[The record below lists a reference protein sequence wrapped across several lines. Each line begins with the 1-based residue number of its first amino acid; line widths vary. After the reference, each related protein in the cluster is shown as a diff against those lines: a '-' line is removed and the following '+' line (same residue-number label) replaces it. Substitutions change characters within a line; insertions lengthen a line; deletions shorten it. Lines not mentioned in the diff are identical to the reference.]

1 MMTLRN
7 LFLFVLLTLVFSS
20 CKVSAPEYRGSEGM
34 KLDKIDGKIITFNVT
49 AKVYNPNWFSVKV
62 KRSGVD
68 VFIEDQYMGR
78 LKLEKKVK
86 MKAKRESTLEVPLRA
101 ELEDGAML
109 SMLRFSA
116 KETVN
121 LRVSGKLKG
130 GIWFFSKKIKVDQTT
145 QIPGKNLRPGGFN
158 LGN

>member
-1 MMTLRN
+1 MTLRY
-7 LFLFVLLTLVFSS
+7 LILSFISMLVLTS
-20 CKVSAPEYRGSEGM
+20 CKVSAPEFRGSEGM

-62 KRSGVD
+62 KRSSVD
-68 VFIEDQYMGR
+68 VFIEDQYMGK

-101 ELEDGAML
+101 ELEDGAMI
-109 SMLRFSA
+109 SMLRYSA

-121 LRVSGKLKG
+121 LKISGKVKG

>member
-1 MMTLRN
+1 MMTIRY
-7 LFLFVLLTLVFSS
+7 LFLSIILTLVFSS
-20 CKVSAPEYRGSEGM
+20 CKVSAPEFRGSEGM

-68 VFIEDQYMGR
+68 VFIEDQYIGK

-86 MKAKRESTLEVPLRA
+86 MKAKRESTLEAPMRA
-101 ELEDGAML
+101 ELEDGAMM
-109 SMLRFSA
+109 SMLRLST
-116 KETVN
+116 KESVK
-121 LRVSGKLKG
+121 LRVTGKVKG
-130 GIWFFSKKIKVDQTT
+130 GIWFLSKKIKVDETT

>member
-1 MMTLRN
+1 MILRY
-7 LFLFVLLTLVFSS
+7 LILSFVALLVLTS
-20 CKVSAPEYRGSEGM
+20 CKVNAPEFRGSEGM

-68 VFIEDQYMGR
+68 VFIEDQYMGK

-101 ELEDGAML
+101 ELEDGAMI
-109 SMLRFSA
+109 SMLRYSA

-121 LRVSGKLKG
+121 LRISGKVKG